1 MVQSSRRPTGRG
13 VGKNGRGWVAGTHRP
28 RKTTPTNSVKKI
40 GTQKMIDPDIRAKIV
55 QWFELHGATS
65 GDVEEL
71 LSLVERACDAAT
83 SDALDSEREHDD

>member
-1 MVQSSRRPTGRG
+1 
-13 VGKNGRGWVAGTHRP
+13 
-28 RKTTPTNSVKKI
+28 
-40 GTQKMIDPDIRAKIV
+40 MIDPDIRAKIV